1 VNRRYHVQ
9 VRTATG
15 VIGIAKSAFDSLND
29 ALMRMDD
36 LESELV
42 SASTVLGASSI
53 VVYDTADN
61 RIITSV
67 LLNNKEIA

>member
-15 VIGIAKSAFDSLND
+15 VISIAKSAFDSLND

>member
-1 VNRRYHVQ
+1 MNRRYHVQ
-9 VRTATG
+9 VRTTTG
-15 VIGIAKSAFDSLND
+15 VIGIAQSAFDSLND

-42 SASTVLGASSI
+42 SASTALGASSV
-53 VVYDTADN
+53 VVYDTVDN

-67 LLNNKEIA
+67 LLKNKAG